1 MKKFCAILCFIL
13 CLTINVSALECEY
26 GIAPQFDSVQDFK
39 NGVALV
45 HKDGQSAV
53 IDRYGKVIVDYD
65 SRLKHIRSNGLIMV
79 VGENDLAAFFSSKGV
94 QLTDYV
100 YDTYPVTDPKWKEKR
115 YYFTTSLRD
124 GDGKS
129 DLVPFSRNKKYGY
142 INSSGVEVVP
152 PTFGY
157 ADGFYNGIAPI
168 SDEGTLY
175 EYGTYQGGKY
185 GLINDEGKVLIP
197 SNSYWLASYS
207 AECGYS
213 FVTNGGAKIL
223 ADTEGNVA
231 EANSMGYAG
240 INSDYFD
247 IYDGEGR
254 TGFADANGN
263 IIIPLGFYARLHR
276 INDDFFIVDNTIVN
290 NRNEIVYSAPE
301 GVMVYLHYTS
311 STGRSNFARILK
323 PAADGVPGHNLVGL
337 VNTNGVVILD
347 AIYESAYDM
356 GEGLIYAQDTNQNYL
371 FDYFGNLLCILD
383 GNLCGPSRDG
393 LFTINDF
400 DTNEAGF
407 MLNPLLHPKVFVDD
421 KRLESDVYPKIEN
434 DRTLVP
440 MRAVFES
447 LNAEVFWD
455 EQSYTVTAKKGD
467 TTISLA
473 IGSNTLYK
481 NGEEIYVDVPAKIEN
496 DRTLVPLRV
505 VSESLNCRVDW
516 DGENRIVNIVTK

>member
-45 HKDGQSAV
+45 HKDGQSGV
-53 IDRYGKVIVDYD
+53 IDRYGKVVIEFD

-79 VGENDLAAFFSSKGV
+79 VGENDLAAFFSSNGV

-100 YDTYPVTDPKWKEKR
+100 YDTFAVTDPKWQEKK
-115 YYFTTSLRD
+115 YYFTTSLQE

-142 INSSGVEVVP
+142 INSLGVEVVP
-152 PTFGY
+152 PTFGF
-157 ADGFYNGIAPI
+157 AGGFYDGLASI
-168 SDEGTLY
+168 SDEGKLY

-185 GLINDEGKVLIP
+185 GIINDKGEVLVP
-197 SNSYWLASYS
+197 SNSFWVASHS
-207 AECGYS
+207 FEGGYAFLS
-213 FVTNGGAKIL
+213 NGGNKTL
-223 ADTEGNVA
+223 VDQSGNVA
-231 EANSMGYAG
+231 EADGIGYAK
-240 INSDYFD
+240 INAEYIDVH
-247 IYDGEGR
+247 DGEGR
-254 TGFADANGN
+254 TGFTDADRNF
-263 IIIPLGFYARLHR
+263 IIPLGYYARAQR
-276 INDDFFIVDNTIVN
+276 INNDFFIVDNTIVN
-290 NRNEIVYSAPE
+290 NKNEIVYKAPE
-301 GVMVYLHYTS
+301 GVNLNVHYKDTVGKS
-311 STGRSNFARILK
+311 SFVRMSKEAG
-323 PAADGVPGHNLVGL
+323 DGIPGHTLHGL
-337 VNTNGVVILD
+337 VNTNGIVIIEP
-347 AIYESAYDM
+347 IYERAYDM
-356 GEGLIYAQDTNQNYL
+356 GEGLIYAQDLKQNYL
-371 FDYFGNLLCILD
+371 FDYYGNLLCVLN
-383 GNLCGPSRDG
+383 GQLCGPSVDG

-400 DTNEAGF
+400 DTKEAGF

-447 LNAEVFWD
+447 LNAQVFWD